1 MTGKKHIASDYQ
13 FIILLDVEKVCISV
27 ISPMTL
33 TTQPPK
39 GTADWFPQEF
49 QLRNSIFQVR
59 RKVCISFGYEEYLG
73 PIVEYAD
80 LYRAK
85 SGEDV

>member
-1 MTGKKHIASDYQ
+1 
-13 FIILLDVEKVCISV
+13 
-27 ISPMTL
+27 MTL

-49 QLRNSIFQVR
+49 QLRNAIFQVR